1 MACCHIALQCPLN
14 EPGSGRFLSPSFR
27 LDDNGI
33 LWAATGGGVIA
44 WDLASGDAYGYTVLD
59 GLPANDVH
67 TVVVCPIPEPSI
79 IVGTDEGMALY
90 DPASDM
96 WDRWTEDNSGL
107 ESNEVDTLDCDPD
120 NNTLGAGHCPPDD
133 IGRITSRGLRRAI
146 TSEAPASR
154 DIKPLSRQHA
164 KERRL

>member
-1 MACCHIALQCPLN
+1 MSTMACCHIALQCPLN

-96 WDRWTEDNSGL
+96 WDRWTEVAVSKTAL
-107 ESNEVDTLDCDPD
+107 PEIRWRLAEPPYPKKCPVAKP
-120 NNTLGAGHCPPDD
+120 TLG
-133 IGRITSRGLRRAI
+133 RGLVVQGWLP
-146 TSEAPASR
+146 TNF
-154 DIKPLSRQHA
+154 QT
-164 KERRL
+164 